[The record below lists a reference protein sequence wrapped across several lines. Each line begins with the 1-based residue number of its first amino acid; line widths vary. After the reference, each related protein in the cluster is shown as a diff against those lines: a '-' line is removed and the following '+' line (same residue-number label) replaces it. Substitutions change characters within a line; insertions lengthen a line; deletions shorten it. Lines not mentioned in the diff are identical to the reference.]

1 MDIRWYCELLYV
13 LYIHHRCRSNPKKWF
28 HQVSCHVD
36 VPKCIRSLRLRQ
48 CQFTGIKSNFCTYL
62 QRVLPQVSPPY
73 LLQAPKGTRTWGGIQ
88 NQVAENKIDYCTFL
102 HKFFKVSLPYWS
114 LNAHQPRAEYE
125 FGSQVIKLIVVPIIV
140 QHLFLTRVL
149 LQVSLLEGFAGQLY
163 EKGRQRHPNMKF
175 HALFQYICF
184 LFILES
190 LLSK

>member
-1 MDIRWYCELLYV
+1 MYCIFIIDADRILRNGSIRCLAMLMFQSVSGACAWDNVSSQV
-13 LYIHHRCRSNPKKWF
+13 LNPIFVPIFKEFFLRCHRHIYI
-28 HQVSCHVD
+28 
-36 VPKCIRSLRLRQ
+36 
-48 CQFTGIKSNFCTYL
+48 
-62 QRVLPQVSPPY
+62 
-73 LLQAPKGTRTWGGIQ
+73 QAPKGTRTWGGIQ

-114 LNAHQPRAEYE
+114 LNAHQPRAEYK